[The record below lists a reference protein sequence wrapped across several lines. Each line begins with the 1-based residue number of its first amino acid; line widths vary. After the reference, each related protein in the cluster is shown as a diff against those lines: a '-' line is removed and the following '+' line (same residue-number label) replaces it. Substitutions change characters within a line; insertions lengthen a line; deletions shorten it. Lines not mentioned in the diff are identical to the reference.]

1 MTDGRRLQ
9 VQARI
14 TLKECSSK
22 LLYLGFPSRELSKS
36 RRDLDEVVSQVLV
49 SRGHPIGLDQ
59 AVLQVGVV
67 LDQELPLSLEELVN
81 VLEGVAQQQL
91 VAGLLEGAEKSDQ
104 LLLLV
109 LAAHVQV
116 LVVLEEDGQVGVVP
130 GKQCCLSH

>member
-1 MTDGRRLQ
+1 M
-9 VQARI
+9 
-14 TLKECSSK
+14 

-91 VAGLLEGAEKSDQ
+91 VASLLEGAEKSGQ

-109 LAAHVQV
+109 LAADVQV
-116 LVVLEEDGQVGVVP
+116 LIVLQEDAQVGVIP
-130 GKQCCLSH
+130 GERNNVFVTSAG